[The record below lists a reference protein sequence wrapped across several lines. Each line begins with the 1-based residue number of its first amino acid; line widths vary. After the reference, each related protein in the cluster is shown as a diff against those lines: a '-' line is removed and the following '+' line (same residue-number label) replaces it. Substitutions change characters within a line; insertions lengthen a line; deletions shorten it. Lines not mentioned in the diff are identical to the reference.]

1 MPEEISEPVARP
13 PWPRKR
19 LTFHPE
25 FHEIKAT
32 LRKHQVRSVCE
43 DARCPNISEC
53 FGRREAT
60 FIILGD
66 TCTRRCGFCA
76 IPTGKPLP
84 PDGDE
89 PMRLAQA
96 AREIGLRHI
105 VITAVARDDLKDGG
119 AAHFAACID
128 AVRTVSPE
136 TTVEVLT
143 SDFKGED
150 DCLDVIA
157 QTDLQVFNHNVETVP
172 RLHRKV
178 RPQAKYERSLD
189 VLYRFKQ
196 RRPEVITKS
205 GIMLGLGETDDEVHT
220 VLRDM
225 LRHEIDVVTIGQY
238 MQPTK
243 EKLPVVEYSTIERFE
258 QFREFGNVLGFTLV
272 SSGPYV
278 RSSFGAADAARLV
291 GVGSAR
297 NGATRVNNDSPGVL
311 RTIIFEA
318 H

>member
-1 MPEEISEPVARP
+1 MPEEISESVARP

-32 LRKHQVRSVCE
+32 LRKHKVRSVCE

-84 PDGDE
+84 PDIEE
-89 PMRLAQA
+89 PMRLARA
-96 AREIGLRHI
+96 ARDIGLRHI
-105 VITAVARDDLKDGG
+105 VITAVARDDLRDGG
-119 AAHFAACID
+119 AEHFAACVQ
-128 AVRTVSPE
+128 AVRTESPD

-143 SDFKGED
+143 SDFKGDE

-157 QTDLQVFNHNVETVP
+157 RTDLQVFNHNVETVP

-189 VLYRFKQ
+189 VLYKFKQ

-205 GIMLGLGETDDEVHT
+205 GIMLGLGETDDEVHG

-225 LRHEIDVVTIGQY
+225 LRHEINVVTIGQY

-258 QFREFGNVLGFTLV
+258 RFREFGEILGFTLV

-291 GVGSAR
+291 GVR
-297 NGATRVNNDSPGVL
+297 
-311 RTIIFEA
+311 
-318 H
+318 